1 MAEQRF
7 GGAWTEDKLSRLRK
21 YLRAY
26 MKIFSRN
33 PRAAYFRA
41 VYVDAF
47 AGTGF
52 RKDPAAVDEATD
64 TLFDDVASD
73 TDADALRK
81 GSVQVALELEVPAA
95 VRFLPCEPLIG
106 PLDALPLDDIDWV
119 IVGGESGPGA
129 RPMRRE
135 WALSVLRQCRSRG
148 VPFFFKQW
156 GGARKKATG
165 RVLDGRTYDELPRRR
180 TAEPAQR
187 ASGLVEARV

>member
-52 RKDPAAVDEATD
+52 RKDPASVDEATD

-81 GSVQVALELEVPAA
+81 GSVQVALETMPSFAQYLFIEHTPEYAQELTRLWERFPLLSQRIQIVREDANEYLTKWCRTTDWSKTRA
-95 VRFLPCEPLIG
+95 VVF
-106 PLDALPLDDIDWV
+106 
-119 IVGGESGPGA
+119 
-129 RPMRRE
+129 
-135 WALSVLRQCRSRG
+135 SR
-148 VPFFFKQW
+148 
-156 GGARKKATG
+156 
-165 RVLDGRTYDELPRRR
+165 
-180 TAEPAQR
+180 
-187 ASGLVEARV
+187 